1 MNLKKFIHTDFG
13 RYAISILL
21 GLGLA
26 TIFRKVCK
34 DRNCMIFKAPNIRH
48 IQNKIFKHGE
58 KCYKYNSTPQKCDD
72 NNRKI
77 IPFA

>member
-26 TIFRKVCK
+26 TIFRKFVK
-34 DRNCMIFKAPNIRH
+34 TKL
-48 IQNKIFKHGE
+48 
-58 KCYKYNSTPQKCDD
+58 Y
-72 NNRKI
+72 I
-77 IPFA
+77 I

>member
-26 TIFRKVCK
+26 TIFRKACT
-34 DRNCMIFKAPNIRH
+34 DRNCMIFKAPEIEK
-48 IQNKIFKHGE
+48 IKNKTFKYNN
-58 KCYKYNSTPQKCDD
+58 KCYRYKENAVSCDK
-72 NNRKI
+72 NKKI
-77 IPFA
+77 VNFA